1 MPPTRLAGAADGDAE
16 GNRQP
21 AVPDTLLIVDDD
33 PRVLTAL
40 SEALTSESVT
50 VRIAPSADAAL
61 ELFAAQPP
69 DVALADVRMPGRSGL
84 EFLRLVRERSPRTD
98 VLLMTAYEDLPTVA
112 AAMRDGAVDFL
123 IKPLDLF
130 RLRETLSRVFA
141 DRAARRDRGNP
152 PAAAPTPDAGLVG
165 RDPAMIDV
173 FKTIGQAAAAN
184 TTVLIRGESGTGKE
198 MIARAIHALSA
209 RTGRPFVAVNC
220 TAIPETLL
228 ESELFG
234 HVRGAFTG
242 ATGDRA
248 GRFAQARDGTI
259 LLDEIGDTSGEFQAK
274 LLRILQEGE
283 YYPVGA
289 DRPQRTAARV
299 IAATHQDLEEL
310 VERRE
315 FRADLYYRLRV
326 LEITV
331 PPLRARRGDIPL
343 LVDHLLARKTCAA
356 KRLPAVVDAA
366 AMAVLTAHDWPGNV
380 RELENCLE
388 RALVAAPG
396 EVIRAEHLKLAR
408 PREDE
413 AAAGATSLEEAERAH
428 ITRILQTTGGH
439 KSRSAALLQ
448 ISRPRLDRLIE
459 KYALEA
465 FVKARRN
472 PADEEAG
479 E

>member
-1 MPPTRLAGAADGDAE
+1 MSDS
-16 GNRQP
+16 
-21 AVPDTLLIVDDD
+21 LLIVDDD
-33 PRVLTAL
+33 PRVRTAL
-40 SEALTSESVT
+40 SEALASEFVT
-50 VRIAPSADAAL
+50 VRTAANVDAAL
-61 ELFAAQPP
+61 ELLAGQAA

-84 EFLRLVRERSPRTD
+84 DFLRIVRERSPGTD

-141 DRAARRDRGNP
+141 DRAARRGRGAAP
-152 PAAAPTPDAGLVG
+152 APQSAAASGAGLVG

-173 FKTIGQAAAAN
+173 FKMIGQAAAAN

-198 MIARAIHALSA
+198 VIARAIHALSPRA
-209 RTGRPFVAVNC
+209 ERPFIAVNC
-220 TAIPETLL
+220 AAIPETLL

-259 LLDEIGDTSGEFQAK
+259 LLDEIGDTPGEFQAK
-274 LLRILQEGE
+274 LLRILQEGD

-289 DRPQRTAARV
+289 DRPQRTTARV
-299 IAATHQDLEEL
+299 IAATHQDLEDL

-331 PPLRARRGDIPL
+331 PPLRNRRGDIPL
-343 LVDHLLARKTCAA
+343 LVEHLLGRKSLAMN
-356 KRLPAVVDAA
+356 RPAPVVDAA
-366 AMAVLTAHDWPGNV
+366 ARAMLSAHDWPGNV
-380 RELENCLE
+380 RELENCIE

-396 EVIRAEHLKLAR
+396 EVIRPEHLKLAQQ
-408 PREDE
+408 REDE
-413 AAAGATSLEEAERAH
+413 EGAGATSLEEAERAH
-428 ITRILQTTGGH
+428 IKRVLQAAGGR
-439 KSRSAALLQ
+439 KSKTATLLR

-459 KYALEA
+459 KYDLEP
-465 FVKARRN
+465 FARSRRTSR
-472 PADEEAG
+472 EEDDT